1 MKLCFSFPSIF
12 VIRRVFLYNIF
23 TKKTYKGWINIFNI
37 LSITI
42 IILTF
47 LIAFLAGSIP
57 CGYIIAKKFYGIDIT
72 NEGSGNIGSTNMNRI
87 IGRKASVITQILD
100 IAKGL
105 IPVFISYLICMNW
118 DNESNKYIYLSL
130 VALTTIIGHDYTPFL
145 GFNGGKGVNTTI
157 GAFFLMTPIA
167 TLSGV
172 AVYFL
177 LKPATSIVFIRSLA
191 LGLTMLILSW
201 VLGINHIVL
210 LGLVAANILLFI
222 RHIPNIKGYF
232 NNSK

>member
-1 MKLCFSFPSIF
+1 MS
-12 VIRRVFLYNIF
+12 
-23 TKKTYKGWINIFNI
+23 
-37 LSITI
+37 
-42 IILTF
+42 F
-47 LIAFLAGSIP
+47 LIAFFAGSIP
-57 CGYIIAKKFYGIDIT
+57 SGYIIAKKFYGIDIT
-72 NEGSGNIGSTNMNRI
+72 HEGSGNIGSTNMNRI
-87 IGRKASVITQILD
+87 IGRKASVMTQILD

-118 DNESNKYIYLSL
+118 DNESNRYIYLTS
-130 VALTTIIGHDYTPFL
+130 VALTTVIGHDYTPL
-145 GFNGGKGVNTTI
+145 LRFNGGKGVNTTI

-177 LKPATSIVFIRSLA
+177 LKPAISIVFIRSLA

-201 VLGINHIVL
+201 LFGINNIVL
-210 LGLVAANILLFI
+210 IGLCVANVLLFV

-232 NNSK
+232 KK

>member
-1 MKLCFSFPSIF
+1 M
-12 VIRRVFLYNIF
+12 
-23 TKKTYKGWINIFNI
+23 
-37 LSITI
+37 
-42 IILTF
+42 
-47 LIAFLAGSIP
+47 AGSIP

-105 IPVFISYLICMNW
+105 VPVFISYLICMNW

-201 VLGINHIVL
+201 ILGINHIVL

-222 RHIPNIKGYF
+222 RHIPNIKGYL
-232 NNSK
+232 KK